1 MSRFLFSMSMAPYV
15 ARVEIDSLIIAASMP
30 NICPALR
37 RIPKSTISGHAQKP
51 KDQVPDHQTSEKPSS
66 FDGVN
71 GLACACCGRYELAST
86 TTAIHELACSC
97 CGQYELASISRA
109 ELACNPD
116 ISHELASAL
125 HVSHE
130 LASNPEI
137 PAQELASTSQ

>member
-1 MSRFLFSMSMAPYV
+1 VSRFLFSMSMAPYV

-30 NICPALR
+30 NICSALR
-37 RIPKSTISGHAQKP
+37 RIPGSTISGHGQRP

-66 FDGVN
+66 FGGVN
-71 GLACACCGRYELAST
+71 ELTCACCGRYELAST

-109 ELACNPD
+109 ELACNPN
-116 ISHELASAL
+116 IL
-125 HVSHE
+125 HE
-130 LASNPEI
+130 LASNPGN